1 MNNGKSRIDNLRS
14 FCNSVGTNF
23 GKQKTDTIKILSNSR
38 TNART
43 HRCPRDSLLSR
54 QTSWS
59 APVSLWNLRGKIGWY
74 KFEKFRRVSREQPHW
89 KTSNGCEGRVQGN
102 MTRSLIITLI
112 TRVVTFHNFRI
123 SKVRLA
129 CRQNY
134 SELGGDMSK
143 LHVIGKM

>member
-1 MNNGKSRIDNLRS
+1 MKFTRKDRVIQVR
-14 FCNSVGTNF
+14 
-23 GKQKTDTIKILSNSR
+23 KIQKGFKR
-38 TNART
+38 TT
-43 HRCPRDSLLSR
+43 TL
-54 QTSWS
+54 
-59 APVSLWNLRGKIGWY
+59 
-74 KFEKFRRVSREQPHW
+74 